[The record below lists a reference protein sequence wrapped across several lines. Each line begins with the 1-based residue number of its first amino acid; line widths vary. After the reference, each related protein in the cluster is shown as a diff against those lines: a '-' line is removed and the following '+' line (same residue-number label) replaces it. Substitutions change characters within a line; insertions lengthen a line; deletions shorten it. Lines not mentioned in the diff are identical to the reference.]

1 MTKYSE
7 PFLKARVL
15 LALDG
20 FNAPSMG
27 ARFIFWRESQ
37 GDGRPF
43 TKAMEVIEGY
53 WMIQVK
59 S

>member
-1 MTKYSE
+1 MVFTR
-7 PFLKARVL
+7 LRWARVSFFGGNPKV
-15 LALDG
+15 ADG
-20 FNAPSMG
+20 
-27 ARFIFWRESQ
+27 
-37 GDGRPF
+37 PF

>member
-1 MTKYSE
+1 MVFTCHRWARLA
-7 PFLKARVL
+7 FLGNPKVT
-15 LALDG
+15 DG
-20 FNAPSMG
+20 
-27 ARFIFWRESQ
+27 
-37 GDGRPF
+37 PF